1 VSRLVD
7 ACQKILGL
15 RSKKRK
21 KNTILPCPLKFCHT
35 DRIIFNQY
43 LNFQFFFVSIASWIM
58 ANYPVLVQDARLYA
72 LWSFVV
78 LNTAIVLLFLC
89 IGGLTDAGNALSRVV
104 GILTTILSLV
114 SCAAFY
120 FADSFMMKLFFEPG
134 LVEATHSA
142 GFWEL
147 AAANVC
153 SLVGSVM
160 LCLYPVIDNTKTT
173 AKKATKKENDAKNA
187 TPQKKSENSLRDF
200 SLRAGALL
208 IALIAIIY
216 VNAQSYNTFSDPMKV
231 SEMILP
237 TEGGFSVHVF
247 ADGVPEARSMAVS
260 PRGNIFV
267 GTRMTGDVY
276 VIADR
281 DNNKR
286 ADHIWKIAT
295 GLVMPNGIAFKDNAL
310 YVAEPDKLWRFDDI
324 DIKLEHMME
333 KYEETAQYEKP
344 KVRDASK
351 FFKPKLLHKDWPM
364 YQHHGWRYMK
374 FGPDGRLYVA
384 FGAPCNV
391 CKRNDTWFATIM
403 RKTNP
408 LGDDWNDWE
417 VYASGIRN
425 SVGFDWHPTT
435 GELWFTDNG
444 RDWGSHDYPPGTPNM
459 LQSYFGSI

>member
-1 VSRLVD
+1 
-7 ACQKILGL
+7 
-15 RSKKRK
+15 
-21 KNTILPCPLKFCHT
+21 
-35 DRIIFNQY
+35 
-43 LNFQFFFVSIASWIM
+43 M

-384 FGAPCNV
+384 FGAPLV
-391 CKRNDTWFATIM
+391 
-403 RKTNP
+403 
-408 LGDDWNDWE
+408 
-417 VYASGIRN
+417 
-425 SVGFDWHPTT
+425 
-435 GELWFTDNG
+435 
-444 RDWGSHDYPPGTPNM
+444 RDHHAQDEPPRRR
-459 LQSYFGSI
+459 LE